1 MADINDLNDIV
12 FVTDRTQADEAR
24 AELLTKKWAMKTIT
38 EAEKTEWFGEMK
50 GAYGV
55 LTLNRVGNIIKTI
68 AGLLN
73 AAGANVSVTAKTD
86 WSEEDYVEDGSFDA
100 YLADITEIRGA
111 LAAMD
116 PLPNVPGDMVG
127 LTTTDANA
135 IEKILEGISKMI
147 PKMYAAWFYSGDL
160 YAGEV

>member
-1 MADINDLNDIV
+1 MTDINDLNDIV
-12 FVTDRTQADEAR
+12 FVADRTLADEAR
-24 AELLTKKWAMKTIT
+24 TELLAKKWAMKTIT
-38 EAEKTEWFGEMK
+38 VAEKSEWFGEMK

-55 LTLNRVGNIIKTI
+55 LTLNRVGNIIKI
-68 AGLLN
+68 VADLLN

-86 WSEEDYVEDGSFDA
+86 WSEADYVEDGSFDA
-100 YLADITEIRGA
+100 YLADVAEIHGA
-111 LAAMD
+111 LAVMD

-147 PKMYAAWFYSGDL
+147 PKMYAAWFFSGDL